1 MPVST
6 AILAKVKDLIAANW
20 YRIVLGLVSVAVFI
34 ASWAIVS
41 QYLSDSGSN
50 LAKYVPGPGSVAEAF
65 VKSFTEPVPGLVEE
79 GTRMGDLIAA
89 SMIRVFWGFLLALVV
104 ALPIG
109 LAMGTFRAAEAMGRP
124 LVEMFR
130 PIPPLAWVPIF
141 LMVFKSFWGPI
152 GIVFVGVFFPV
163 LLNVIFGV
171 KSVDQRLIDAARTLG
186 ARKGTVFTKVVIP
199 TIVPYMMTGIKVGL
213 GVGWMCIVAAE
224 MMPLQGGTGVGYY
237 VWLSA
242 ASYSAY
248 AYTYATMIVI
258 GLLGVLTTGV
268 AEQVERRVSRWMGM
282 R

>member
-1 MPVST
+1 MPRST
-6 AILAKVKDLIAANW
+6 AILAKVKDSVAANW
-20 YRIVLGLVSVAVFI
+20 VKILLGIVSVAAFI
-34 ASWAIVS
+34 VLWAVVA
-41 QYLSDSGSN
+41 QYLSDTGSQIS
-50 LAKYVPGPGSVAEAF
+50 KYVPGPGSVAEAF
-65 VKSFTEPVPGLVEE
+65 VKSFTEPVPGLDV
-79 GTRMGDLIAA
+79 RMGDLIAS
-89 SMIRVFWGFLLALVV
+89 SMIRVFWGFLLALLV

-109 LAMGTFRAAEAMGRP
+109 LALGTFRAAEAMGRP

-152 GIVFVGVFFPV
+152 AIVFVGVFFPI

-171 KSVDQRLIDAARTLG
+171 KSVDPRLIDAARTLG
-186 ARKGTVFTKVVIP
+186 ARKRAVFTKVVMP

-224 MMPLQGGTGVGYY
+224 MMPIQGGTGVGYY

-242 ASYSAY
+242 ANYSQY
-248 AYTYATMIVI
+248 DYTYATMIVI
-258 GLLGVLTTGV
+258 GLLGILTTGV
-268 AEQVERRVSRWMGM
+268 AELVEKRVSRWMGM

>member
-109 LAMGTFRAAEAMGRP
+109 LGMGTFRAAEAMGRP